1 MRPATL
7 IKTGLLLATGL
18 AAVQLHA
25 TEAASP
31 PARAPLAVPV
41 APVIPDVPVFRAAT
55 LQLADLPRPTGPV
68 RRLFN
73 GHDFAGLEPWLGY
86 DDPALTY
93 TFPQQAPLGS
103 TGLGDVFKVVDV
115 DGAPVILVTGRIWG
129 ALLTPDLGNVHLRLY
144 YKWGAAT
151 LPGAV
156 RNSGILY
163 HSHGPLGGFMGTW
176 MNSVEF
182 DMMPPNTG
190 MAVPVGDVVRY
201 RTEIGEDG
209 PGFYRYMPGGKSVTV
224 GFPTWVHTMRD
235 AERPSGEWNQLDL
248 YLAGDRSVHVVNGVP
263 VLALSELALV
273 GKDGV
278 SHPLTH
284 GRIQLQSEGWEI
296 YLRDITVEPIEKV
309 PRVVAAP

>member
-1 MRPATL
+1 MTFTL
-7 IKTGLLLATGL
+7 VRKASLLLATGL
-18 AAVQLHA
+18 ASAQLL
-25 TEAASP
+25 AAETGQD
-31 PARAPLAVPV
+31 PARASLAIPV
-41 APVIPDVPVFRAAT
+41 APVIPDVPAFSSKS
-55 LQLADLPRPTGPV
+55 LQLVDLPRPTGPA

-73 GHDFAGLEPWLGY
+73 GRNFKGLEPWLGY

-93 TFPQQAPLGS
+93 TFPKQSPLGRK
-103 TGLGDVFKVVDV
+103 GLGDVFRIVQVE
-115 DGAPVILVTGRIWG
+115 GAPAILVTGRLWG
-129 ALLTPDLGNVHLRLY
+129 ALLTPDLGNVHLRLF

-151 LPGAV
+151 VPGAV

-201 RTEIGEDG
+201 RTEIAEDG
-209 PGFYRYMPGGKSVTV
+209 PGLYRYMPGGKSVTV
-224 GFPTWVHTMRD
+224 GFPTWVHTMLD
-235 AERPSGEWNQLDL
+235 AERTSGEWNQLDL
-248 YLAGDRSVHVVNGVP
+248 YIAGNRSVHVVNGVP

-273 GKDGV
+273 DKDGV

-296 YLRDITVEPIEKV
+296 YLRDITVEPIASV
-309 PRVVAAP
+309 PRIVPGP